1 MRSLRWYIYDAFSS
15 GGCYRGS
22 WTRHVITDGTKKYL
36 EIPLN
41 NNVIE
46 IPIFFIKTFKSLI
59 RRKKDNVDK
68 IVIELSHTGAEPS
81 YKTLSRYM
89 QDLIRAS
96 YDQKLVKCHIKKGSS
111 YYDYYATGG
120 LIADS
125 EFNPILI
132 AGWQLSRE
140 WTDDK
145 YEYKFTKPFFKLSP
159 IVLEQ
164 KDSMQNFIVK
174 KMIPELF
181 VDTLSRPSFPNTDSN
196 ISPYFINVEIGKDI
210 PIAKVVDKPSIS
222 LSNDTLIQLA
232 INTINNMDVV

>member
-1 MRSLRWYIYDAFSS
+1 
-15 GGCYRGS
+15 
-22 WTRHVITDGTKKYL
+22 
-36 EIPLN
+36 
-41 NNVIE
+41 
-46 IPIFFIKTFKSLI
+46 
-59 RRKKDNVDK
+59 
-68 IVIELSHTGAEPS
+68 
-81 YKTLSRYM
+81 M

-120 LIADS
+120 LITDS

-140 WTDDK
+140 WTENK
-145 YEYKFTKPFFKLSP
+145 YMYKVIKPFFKISP
-159 IVLEQ
+159 TVLEQ

-181 VDTLSRPSFPNTDSN
+181 VDTLSRPSFPNTDSHT
-196 ISPYFINVEIGKDI
+196 SGYFINVEIGKDI

-222 LSNDTLIQLA
+222 LSNDALIQLA